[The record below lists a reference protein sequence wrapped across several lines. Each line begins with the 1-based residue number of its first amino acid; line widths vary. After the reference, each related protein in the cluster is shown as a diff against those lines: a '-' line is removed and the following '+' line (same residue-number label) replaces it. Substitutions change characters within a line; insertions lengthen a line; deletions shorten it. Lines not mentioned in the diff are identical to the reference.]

1 MGWLK
6 NLTLAQKFGLVAGIS
21 ALLLCLSLAASVLG
35 ITKMSGGFATFVE
48 RDQAMSLA
56 LKDMYAQG
64 LQSEQ
69 ATRNILLNPADEK
82 ASKNYTQ
89 AMEDFQKA
97 YAVVLANSAGIP
109 ELKGQ
114 LEQVMT
120 VWKQADALRV
130 QVQALAREGKK
141 DEALSL
147 LVKDETPK
155 WREVKDKLV
164 KLSGDRTKQMDK
176 TKREVV
182 ASSDRALIV
191 SLTLGVFAIVC
202 SMLLLLL
209 MAGGLT
215 RSIRKMSDVMDDI
228 ASGEGD
234 LTKRLDV
241 TSRDELGHLA
251 DNFNRFLCKLH
262 DSIATVSQTTLQ
274 VSSAAAELDSTA
286 GEMALGTEE
295 VASQAGTVAAAGE
308 EMTATSNDIAQN
320 CMTAAE
326 GARRASAAAV
336 AGAAVV
342 QETVQGM
349 GRIAA
354 RVRESAST
362 VESLGARSDQIG
374 EIIGTIEDIADQT
387 NLLALNAAIEAARA
401 GEQGRGFAVVAD
413 EVRALAERT
422 TRATGEIGNMIKSI
436 QSETRSAVG
445 AMEGGVKEVE
455 KGTAEAAKSGE
466 ALQDII
472 AQIESVTQ
480 QVNQIAVAAEEQ
492 TATTSE
498 ISSNMQQITAV
509 VHQTAKGAQQS
520 AAAAGQLSQ
529 LAESLQRVVKQFKL

>member
-82 ASKNYTQ
+82 AAKNYTQ

-164 KLSGDRTKQMDK
+164 KLSGDRTKQMDM